1 MSKKNKKKILDESGV
16 IGDELSFAGKE
27 AYNLL
32 RTNLLFSIK
41 RGNRNARVVGIT
53 SSNHGEGKSLTALN
67 LGYSLACSKLNVL
80 LIECDMRLPSIGKKL
95 GITDEVGL
103 SNILARMSVNDS
115 VLHKDVLV
123 PRLTVMLAGVIP
135 PNPSELLGS
144 QAMEATIEQMS
155 KYYDFILL
163 DLPPVGAVPD
173 ALIASKLADT
183 MVVVVRQDLTTSAD
197 LMDTIRQLN
206 YVDAKIAGVVVN
218 DAKKTRSS
226 YRRYGKYSKYG
237 YYYKQKKK

>member
-1 MSKKNKKKILDESGV
+1 MSKKKKKKILNESGV

-32 RTNLLFSIK
+32 RTNLLFSVR
-41 RGNRNARVVGIT
+41 RGNRNARVVGVT

-67 LGYSLACSKLNVL
+67 LGYSLACSKLKVL

-95 GITDEVGL
+95 GIKEEMGL
-103 SNILARMSVNDS
+103 SNILARMSVNES
-115 VLHKDVLV
+115 VLHSDVLTE
-123 PRLTVMLAGVIP
+123 RLTVMLAGAIP

-144 QAMEATIEQMS
+144 PAMEATIEQMS

-197 LMDTIRQLN
+197 LLDTIRQLK
-206 YVDAKIAGVVVN
+206 YVDAKIAGVVMN
-218 DAKKTRSS
+218 DAKKKHTS
-226 YRRYGKYSKYG
+226 YRKYG
-237 YYYKQKKK
+237 YYYKQK